1 MKKKKLV
8 RSYKK
13 LKKELRRLHEIES
26 SAWMSSL
33 AATIASA
40 VTAAL
45 AAERGRES
53 VAITPSAEEERGR
66 VLEEQELDEQRPREG
81 KMPNGMVMV
90 ETTGPV

>member
-13 LKKELRRLHEIES
+13 LKKELRRLRELES

-33 AATIASA
+33 ADTIAGA

-45 AAERGRES
+45 AKERVREP
-53 VAITPSAEEERGR
+53 VAIMPSAEA
-66 VLEEQELDEQRPREG
+66 VLEEHELDEQRPREG

-90 ETTGPV
+90 ETPGPV

>member
-13 LKKELRRLHEIES
+13 LTKELRRLHEIES

-33 AATIASA
+33 AATIATA

-45 AAERGRES
+45 EAERTREPM
-53 VAITPSAEEERGR
+53 AMTLSAEDERF
-66 VLEEQELDEQRPREG
+66 LEEHELDEQRPREG

-90 ETTGPV
+90 ETPGPV

>member
-1 MKKKKLV
+1 MKKKKLL

-33 AATIASA
+33 AATVASA

-45 AAERGRES
+45 AAERTREQRETP
-53 VAITPSAEEERGR
+53 VAIMPSAEV
-66 VLEEQELDEQRPREG
+66 VLEEHELDEGPREG

-90 ETTGPV
+90 EMPGPV